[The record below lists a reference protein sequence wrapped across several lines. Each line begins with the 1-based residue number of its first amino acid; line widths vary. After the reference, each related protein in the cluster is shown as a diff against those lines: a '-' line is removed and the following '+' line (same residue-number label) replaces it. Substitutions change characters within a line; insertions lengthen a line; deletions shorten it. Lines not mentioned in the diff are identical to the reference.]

1 MAAPRIRVTCIN
13 KTDRSN
19 PWERILYIG
28 GVNPDRSRWKRSQ
41 TQAIADIE
49 NGIYAYYVERPAGDA
64 VDVIVAVSRF
74 GHKYIKTAADS
85 DEPNNLLALPE
96 CP

>member
-19 PWERILYIG
+19 PWERIRSIG
-28 GVNPDRSRWKRSQ
+28 GINPDGGRWKRSQ
-41 TQAIADIE
+41 PQAVADIE
-49 NGIYAYYVERPAGDA
+49 SGTFAYYVERPAGDP
-64 VDVIVAVSRF
+64 VNVVVAVSRF
-74 GHKYIKTAADS
+74 GHKYLKTVSDG

>member
-19 PWERILYIG
+19 PWERIRSIG
-28 GVNPDRSRWKRSQ
+28 GTNPGGDRWKRSQ
-41 TQAIADIE
+41 PQAVADIE
-49 NGIYAYYVERPAGDA
+49 NGTYAYYVERPAGDA

-74 GHKYIKTAADS
+74 GHK
-85 DEPNNLLALPE
+85 
-96 CP
+96 